1 MEEHEDELFN
11 RFDEIAAE
19 VWNDLKT
26 IIPAE
31 FRSHIDLIQFFIE
44 DEPGADLLSDLP
56 EDLAADPESLCGL
69 HVGTPIT
76 LASITSPDPQPTR
89 VFLFRYA
96 LVDLIDPDL
105 PMSEQEEGLREE
117 IAITLLHEIGHYF
130 GLEEDDLTR
139 LGYD

>member
-1 MEEHEDELFN
+1 MEEIDDPLFIQ
-11 RFDEIAAE
+11 FDRIASE
-19 VWNDLKT
+19 VWSDLKK
-26 IIPAE
+26 IIPDE
-31 FRSHIDLIQFFIE
+31 FKSHIEGIQFFVE
-44 DEPGADLLSDLP
+44 DEPSPELLTDLP

-76 LASITSPDPQPTR
+76 LASIVAPDPQPTR
-89 VFLFRYA
+89 VFLFRFA

-105 PMSEQEEGLREE
+105 PLDRQEEELREE

-130 GLEEDDLTR
+130 GLEEDDLAR